1 MITAFVDGP
10 LWYFALVVF
19 LIGVAWRLF
28 AIFRSGSKADF
39 SMPRRSGAVSAFMTS
54 LRRFVPRHEMSPRIR
69 LQVVAGYMFHLGLF
83 ALLVFAA
90 PHVLFLQKHL
100 LGFGWT
106 PMPYWAFILASQI
119 AFAGL
124 LILWLHRLL
133 NPVTRLISDADDY
146 VAAGLTFFVMLTGC
160 LALMEDFTGLRVLH
174 RFTVELLMIYFP
186 FSRLMHAFTF
196 IPSRAYTGAWFG
208 RRGVDA

>member
-1 MITAFVDGP
+1 VITAFIDGP
-10 LWYFALVVF
+10 LWYFALAVF
-19 LIGVAWRLF
+19 LIGVAWRLL
-28 AIFRSGSKADF
+28 AIARIGSKPDL
-39 SMPRRSGAVSAFMTS
+39 SMPRRSAAVSAFMTS
-54 LRRFVPRHEMSPRIR
+54 LRRFVARHEMSPRIR
-69 LQVVAGYMFHLGLF
+69 LHVVAGYMFHLGLF
-83 ALLVFAA
+83 ALLLFAA
-90 PHVLFLQKHL
+90 PHVLFLKEHL

-106 PMPYWAFILASQI
+106 PMPYWAFIVTSQI

-124 LILWLHRLL
+124 LLLWLHRVL

-146 VAAGLTFFVMLTGC
+146 VAAGLTFVVMLTGC

-196 IPSRAYTGAWFG
+196 IPSRAYTGAWYG

>member
-1 MITAFVDGP
+1 VITKFIEGP
-10 LWYFALVVF
+10 LWYFALAVF
-19 LIGVAWRLF
+19 LIGVAWRMF
-28 AIFRSGSKADF
+28 AIFRTGSKADL
-39 SMPRRSGAVSAFMTS
+39 SVPRRSVAVSAVMTS

-69 LQVVAGYMFHLGLF
+69 LHVIAGYMFHLGLF
-83 ALLVFAA
+83 ALLLFAA
-90 PHVLFLQKHL
+90 PHVLFLQEHM

-133 NPVTRLISDADDY
+133 NPVTRLISDADDH
-146 VAAGLTFFVMLTGC
+146 VAAVLTFVVMLTGC
-160 LALMEDFTGLRVLH
+160 LALMEAFTGLRVLH

-196 IPSRAYTGAWFG
+196 IPSRAYTGALFG

>member
-1 MITAFVDGP
+1 
-10 LWYFALVVF
+10 
-19 LIGVAWRLF
+19 
-28 AIFRSGSKADF
+28 
-39 SMPRRSGAVSAFMTS
+39 MTS

-69 LQVVAGYMFHLGLF
+69 LHVVAGYMFHLGLF
-83 ALLVFAA
+83 ALLLFAA
-90 PHVLFLQKHL
+90 PHVLFLQENL

-124 LILWLHRLL
+124 LLLWLHRLL
-133 NPVTRLISDADDY
+133 NPVTRLISDADDH
-146 VAAGLTFFVMLTGC
+146 VAAVLTFVVMLTGC
-160 LALMEDFTGLRVLH
+160 LALMEAFTGLRVLH

-196 IPSRAYTGAWFG
+196 IPSRAYTGALFG

>member
-1 MITAFVDGP
+1 MITKFIEGP
-10 LWYFALVVF
+10 LWYFALAVF

-28 AIFRSGSKADF
+28 AIFRSGSKPDF
-39 SMPRRSGAVSAFMTS
+39 SVPRRSGAVSAFMTS

-69 LQVVAGYMFHLGLF
+69 LHVVAGYMFHLGLF
-83 ALLVFAA
+83 ALLLFAA
-90 PHVLFLQKHL
+90 PHVLFLQEQL

-124 LILWLHRLL
+124 FILWLHRLL
-133 NPVTRLISDADDY
+133 NPVARLISDADDH
-146 VAAGLTFFVMLTGC
+146 VAAGLTFVVMLTGC
-160 LALMEDFTGLRVLH
+160 LALMEAFTGLRVLH
-174 RFTVELLMIYFP
+174 LFTVELLMIYFP

-196 IPSRAYTGAWFG
+196 IPSRAYTGALFG

>member
-1 MITAFVDGP
+1 MTAFIDGP

-28 AIFRSGSKADF
+28 AIARIGSKPDL
-39 SMPRRSGAVSAFMTS
+39 SVPRRSAAVSGFMTS
-54 LRRFVPRHEMSPRIR
+54 LRRFVARHEMSPRIR
-69 LQVVAGYMFHLGLF
+69 LHVVAGYMFHLGLF
-83 ALLVFAA
+83 ALLLFAA
-90 PHVLFLQKHL
+90 PHVLFLQEHL

-146 VAAGLTFFVMLTGC
+146 VAAGLTFVVMLTGC

-196 IPSRAYTGAWFG
+196 IPSRAYTGAWYG

>member
-1 MITAFVDGP
+1 MITAFIDGP
-10 LWYFALVVF
+10 LWYFSLAVF
-19 LIGVAWRLF
+19 LIGVSWRMF
-28 AIFRSGSKADF
+28 AIFRSGSKPDF
-39 SMPRRSGAVSAFMTS
+39 SVPRRSVAVSAVMTS

-69 LQVVAGYMFHLGLF
+69 LHVVAGYMFHLGLF
-83 ALLVFAA
+83 ALLLFAA
-90 PHVLFLQKHL
+90 PHVLFLQENL

-119 AFAGL
+119 AFTGL

-133 NPVTRLISDADDY
+133 NPVTRLISDADDH
-146 VAAGLTFFVMLTGC
+146 VAAVLTFVVMLTGC
-160 LALMEDFTGLRVLH
+160 LALMEAFTGLRVLH
-174 RFTVELLMIYFP
+174 RFSVELLMIYFP

-196 IPSRAYTGAWFG
+196 IPSRAYTGALFG

>member
-1 MITAFVDGP
+1 VITKFIEGP
-10 LWYFALVVF
+10 LWYFALAVF
-19 LIGVAWRLF
+19 LIGVAWRIF
-28 AIFRSGSKADF
+28 AIFRTGSKADL
-39 SMPRRSGAVSAFMTS
+39 SVPRRSVAVSAVMTS

-69 LQVVAGYMFHLGLF
+69 LHVIAGYMFHLGLF
-83 ALLVFAA
+83 ALLLFAA
-90 PHVLFLQKHL
+90 PHVLFLQEQL

-124 LILWLHRLL
+124 FILWLHRLL
-133 NPVTRLISDADDY
+133 NPVARLISDADDH
-146 VAAGLTFFVMLTGC
+146 VAAGLTFVVMLTGC
-160 LALMEDFTGLRVLH
+160 LALMEAFTGLRVLH
-174 RFTVELLMIYFP
+174 LFTVELLMIYFP

-196 IPSRAYTGAWFG
+196 IPSRAYTGALFG